1 MLIICLY
8 IWVNKKTINMKM
20 PKNRDYVDY
29 DALNPIQKQY
39 INDCILLENLGVP
52 NDLLDNLYRATYLT
66 DEIKKIKEQ
75 LFK

>member
-1 MLIICLY
+1 
-8 IWVNKKTINMKM
+8 M
-20 PKNRDYVDY
+20 PKNTDYVDY
-29 DALNPIQKQY
+29 DALNPIQTHLLQKQY
-39 INDCILLENLGVP
+39 INDCIFLENLGVP